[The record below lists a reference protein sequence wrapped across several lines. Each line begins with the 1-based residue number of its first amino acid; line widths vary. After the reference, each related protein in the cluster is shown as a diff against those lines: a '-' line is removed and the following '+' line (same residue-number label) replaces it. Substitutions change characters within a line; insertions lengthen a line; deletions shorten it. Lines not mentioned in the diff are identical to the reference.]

1 MLLTL
6 WLMSVIV
13 FAVAEIVPGDVAH
26 TILGQFAT
34 PEAIANLRRELGLDY
49 PAPVLYMRWI
59 GGFVTGQWGYSPSFD
74 APISSVIP
82 GRLFNSLVLAVA
94 ALIVIVPLSIALGT
108 IAALRQ
114 DRFSDRLI
122 SISGLSLMAVPEFV
136 SGIVLLTICGVWLRL
151 LPTTGL
157 AAGGSPLTSPQ
168 YLILP
173 ALSLGIVFFGYITRM
188 MRASTIAVLDS
199 AYVRTALLKG
209 LPLRRVLTRHVLPN
223 ALIPT
228 LTVVMSQIGYLV
240 GGLVVVETLFGYPGI
255 GSLLLSAGLH
265 HDVPLLQDCVMIVAV
280 IYMLGNLSADLLYA
294 YLNPRIR
301 YGAS

>member
-1 MLLTL
+1 
-6 WLMSVIV
+6 
-13 FAVAEIVPGDVAH
+13 
-26 TILGQFAT
+26 
-34 PEAIANLRRELGLDY
+34 
-49 PAPVLYMRWI
+49 
-59 GGFVTGQWGYSPSFD
+59 
-74 APISSVIP
+74 
-82 GRLFNSLVLAVA
+82 
-94 ALIVIVPLSIALGT
+94 
-108 IAALRQ
+108 
-114 DRFSDRLI
+114 
-122 SISGLSLMAVPEFV
+122 
-136 SGIVLLTICGVWLRL
+136 
-151 LPTTGL
+151 
-157 AAGGSPLTSPQ
+157 
-168 YLILP
+168 
-173 ALSLGIVFFGYITRM
+173 M